1 MHKIA
6 ENNDDYN
13 TIRNLAVEILGE
25 EEFNRMV
32 DDAENLYRKNG
43 YNHDKSYYEEEVV
56 CD

>member
-32 DDAENLYRKNG
+32 DDAE
-43 YNHDKSYYEEEVV
+43 
-56 CD
+56 

>member
-32 DDAENLYRKNG
+32 DDAEKLYKKNG

>member
-6 ENNDDYN
+6 ENNDDHN

>member
-13 TIRNLAVEILGE
+13 TIRNLAIEILGE
-25 EEFNRMV
+25 EEFNRRV
-32 DDAENLYRKNG
+32 DDAEKLYKMNG
-43 YNHDKSYYEEEVV
+43 YNYDKSYYEEEVV

>member
-6 ENNDDYN
+6 ENNDDHN
-13 TIRNLAVEILGE
+13 TIRNLAIEILGE
-25 EEFNRMV
+25 EEFNRRA
-32 DDAENLYRKNG
+32 DNSEKLYKKNG

>member
-32 DDAENLYRKNG
+32 DDAEKLYRKNG

>member
-6 ENNDDYN
+6 ENKDDHN
-13 TIRNLAVEILGE
+13 TIRNLAIEILGG

-32 DDAENLYRKNG
+32 DDAEKLYRKNG

>member
-32 DDAENLYRKNG
+32 DDAEKLYKKNG
-43 YNHDKSYYEEEVV
+43 YNHDKFYYEEEVV